1 MDICELLKEIDDM
14 SRLCQRFL
22 LGRAEF
28 SDLIA
33 VHATIGMWS
42 TIRKRVEQEKS
53 MENIENPNAFQTDAW
68 RSLDDL
74 FHRMSNLQELA
85 EKISAAV
92 IFQIDSSTD
101 INDIDVDEPTST
113 AEDNILDSESLVSG
127 KSDSKKWAINPKS
140 VLLVSRFHDQ
150 LSFTLCYFPAVP
162 RNLQGY
168 ILPYRIFYRK
178 KRNWSRVCIQSSVSI
193 FLNPRILS

>member
-14 SRLCQRFL
+14 GRLCQRFL

-28 SDLIA
+28 ADLVA
-33 VHATIGMWS
+33 VHTTIGMWS
-42 TIRKRVEQEKS
+42 TLQKRVEQEKS
-53 MENIENPNAFQTDAW
+53 MEDIENPNAFQTDAW

-74 FHRMSNLQELA
+74 FHRMSSLQDLS

-92 IFQIDSSTD
+92 IINVDSSTD

-127 KSDSKKWAINPKS
+127 KSDNKKWAINPKS
-140 VLLVSRFHDQ
+140 VSLVSRFHDHCRSPYLTSQ
-150 LSFTLCYFPAVP
+150 LFREICKATYCPAGSVTA
-162 RNLQGY
+162 
-168 ILPYRIFYRK
+168 
-178 KRNWSRVCIQSSVSI
+178 KRGIGAEFVFKVR
-193 FLNPRILS
+193 